1 MTILYLL
8 QAAFTI
14 WMLVDA
20 LRRRPIIYW
29 YVIIFLP
36 FGPFVYFFAFKIH
49 DYDLGWLGRIVRPA
63 PPAPSLAELRER
75 VRQSPSLANR
85 MRLANALHDAG
96 DYAEAAA
103 TFETILESRGDEPD
117 ALYGLGR
124 CKMELGEPEAAVLL
138 LSKLV
143 EKNRAYRDYAG
154 CLELAEALTK
164 AGHDDEA
171 IELLEGVLRSSPR
184 PQHAVPLAKHL
195 IAVTRIERAQQV
207 LREAVADHERSSG
220 AIQRRDRDA
229 AREAAT
235 LLKSISP
242 RG

>member
-8 QAAFTI
+8 QPAFTI

-20 LRRRPIIYW
+20 LRRRPILYW

-103 TFETILESRGDEPD
+103 RWRPRASRW
-117 ALYGLGR
+117 
-124 CKMELGEPEAAVLL
+124 
-138 LSKLV
+138 
-143 EKNRAYRDYAG
+143 
-154 CLELAEALTK
+154 
-164 AGHDDEA
+164 
-171 IELLEGVLRSSPR
+171 
-184 PQHAVPLAKHL
+184 
-195 IAVTRIERAQQV
+195 
-207 LREAVADHERSSG
+207 
-220 AIQRRDRDA
+220 
-229 AREAAT
+229 
-235 LLKSISP
+235 
-242 RG
+242 